1 MKRIIISIMAM
12 AVCLAGQT
20 ASAQTLKDLLK
31 KATNNETVKN
41 VVESVT
47 GTTLPV
53 DVKGTWTYSGTA
65 VKFES
70 EDLLKSTAASL
81 AAGQVE
87 DKLDEYVQKV
97 GIKAGTFSFTFNED
111 KTFVVTV
118 KGKNFNGTYTVS
130 EDYTRITEFK
140 KLTGQKKP
148 EHTTIVK
155 EYPIPYTGKNGEI
168 PYYSI
173 VNDDNLAL
181 YAKYCELVKDY
192 PNFHLLGRLAEYKY
206 YNIDAIVDKALA
218 LANTLLG

>member
-111 KTFVVTV
+111 QTFVVTV

-130 EDYTRITEFK
+130 EDYKTMTLQFGKTFATKPFTAAISATSAQLDLLFQADKLLELLE
-140 KLTGQKKP
+140 KLTASSNNATLKTVSTIAGQYDGMQLGLELKK
-148 EHTTIVK
+148 
-155 EYPIPYTGKNGEI
+155 
-168 PYYSI
+168 
-173 VNDDNLAL
+173 
-181 YAKYCELVKDY
+181 
-192 PNFHLLGRLAEYKY
+192 
-206 YNIDAIVDKALA
+206 
-218 LANTLLG
+218 

>member
-1 MKRIIISIMAM
+1 MAM

-111 KTFVVTV
+111 QTFVVTV

-130 EDYTRITEFK
+130 EDYKTMTLQFGKTFATKPFTAAISATSAQLDLLFQADKLLELLE
-140 KLTGQKKP
+140 KLTASSNNATLKTVSTIAGQYDGMQLGLELKK
-148 EHTTIVK
+148 
-155 EYPIPYTGKNGEI
+155 
-168 PYYSI
+168 
-173 VNDDNLAL
+173 
-181 YAKYCELVKDY
+181 
-192 PNFHLLGRLAEYKY
+192 
-206 YNIDAIVDKALA
+206 
-218 LANTLLG
+218 

>member
-1 MKRIIISIMAM
+1 MKRIIISIMAA
-12 AVCLAGQT
+12 AVCLTGQT

-130 EDYTRITEFK
+130 EDYKTMTLQFGKTFATKPFTAAISATSAQLDLLFQADKLLELLE
-140 KLTGQKKP
+140 KLTASSNNATLKTVSTIAGQYDGMQLGLELKK
-148 EHTTIVK
+148 
-155 EYPIPYTGKNGEI
+155 
-168 PYYSI
+168 
-173 VNDDNLAL
+173 
-181 YAKYCELVKDY
+181 
-192 PNFHLLGRLAEYKY
+192 
-206 YNIDAIVDKALA
+206 
-218 LANTLLG
+218 

>member
-1 MKRIIISIMAM
+1 MKRIIISIMAA

-130 EDYTRITEFK
+130 EDYKTMTLQFGKTFATKPFTAAISATSAQLDLLFQADKLLELLE
-140 KLTGQKKP
+140 KLTASSNNATLKTVSTIAGQYDGMQLGLELKK
-148 EHTTIVK
+148 
-155 EYPIPYTGKNGEI
+155 
-168 PYYSI
+168 
-173 VNDDNLAL
+173 
-181 YAKYCELVKDY
+181 
-192 PNFHLLGRLAEYKY
+192 
-206 YNIDAIVDKALA
+206 
-218 LANTLLG
+218 

>member
-1 MKRIIISIMAM
+1 MKRIIISIMAA

-111 KTFVVTV
+111 KTFSANV
-118 KGKNFNGTYTVS
+118 KGKSFNGTYSVS
-130 EDYTRITEFK
+130 EDYKTMTLQFGKTFATKPFTAAISATSAQLDLLFQADKLLELLE
-140 KLTGQKKP
+140 KLTASSNNATLKTVSTIAGQYDGMQLGLELKK
-148 EHTTIVK
+148 
-155 EYPIPYTGKNGEI
+155 
-168 PYYSI
+168 
-173 VNDDNLAL
+173 
-181 YAKYCELVKDY
+181 
-192 PNFHLLGRLAEYKY
+192 
-206 YNIDAIVDKALA
+206 
-218 LANTLLG
+218 

>member
-87 DKLDEYVQKV
+87 DKLDEDVQKV
-97 GIKAGTFSFTFNED
+97 GSKAGTFSFTFNED
-111 KTFVVTV
+111 QTFVVTV

-130 EDYTRITEFK
+130 EDYKTMTLQFGKTFATKPFTAAISATSAQLDLLFQADKLLELLE
-140 KLTGQKKP
+140 KLTASSNNATLKTVSTIAGQYDGMQLGLELKK
-148 EHTTIVK
+148 
-155 EYPIPYTGKNGEI
+155 
-168 PYYSI
+168 
-173 VNDDNLAL
+173 
-181 YAKYCELVKDY
+181 
-192 PNFHLLGRLAEYKY
+192 
-206 YNIDAIVDKALA
+206 
-218 LANTLLG
+218 

>member
-1 MKRIIISIMAM
+1 MKRIIISIMAV

-130 EDYTRITEFK
+130 EDYKTMSLQFGKTFATKPFTAAISATSSQLDLLFQADKLLELLE
-140 KLTGQKKP
+140 KLTASSNNATLKTVSTIAGQYDGMQLGLELKK
-148 EHTTIVK
+148 
-155 EYPIPYTGKNGEI
+155 
-168 PYYSI
+168 
-173 VNDDNLAL
+173 
-181 YAKYCELVKDY
+181 
-192 PNFHLLGRLAEYKY
+192 
-206 YNIDAIVDKALA
+206 
-218 LANTLLG
+218 

>member
-111 KTFVVTV
+111 KTFSANV
-118 KGKNFNGTYTVS
+118 KGKSFNGTYSVS
-130 EDYTRITEFK
+130 EDYKTMSLQFGKTFATKPFTAAISATSAQLDLLFQADKLLELLE
-140 KLTGQKKP
+140 KLTASSNNATLKTVSTIAGQYDGMQLGLELKK
-148 EHTTIVK
+148 
-155 EYPIPYTGKNGEI
+155 
-168 PYYSI
+168 
-173 VNDDNLAL
+173 
-181 YAKYCELVKDY
+181 
-192 PNFHLLGRLAEYKY
+192 
-206 YNIDAIVDKALA
+206 
-218 LANTLLG
+218 

>member
-1 MKRIIISIMAM
+1 MKKFIISIMAV

-31 KATNNETVKN
+31 KATTNETVKN

-111 KTFVVTV
+111 KTFSANV
-118 KGKNFNGTYTVS
+118 KGKSFNGTYSVS
-130 EDYTRITEFK
+130 EDYKTMTLQFGKTFATKPFTAAISATSSQLDLLFQADKLLELLE
-140 KLTGQKKP
+140 KLTASSNNATLKTVSTIAGQYDGMQLGLELKK
-148 EHTTIVK
+148 
-155 EYPIPYTGKNGEI
+155 
-168 PYYSI
+168 
-173 VNDDNLAL
+173 
-181 YAKYCELVKDY
+181 
-192 PNFHLLGRLAEYKY
+192 
-206 YNIDAIVDKALA
+206 
-218 LANTLLG
+218 

>member
-1 MKRIIISIMAM
+1 MEKRIIINNMKKFIISIMAV

-111 KTFVVTV
+111 QTFVVTV

-130 EDYTRITEFK
+130 EDYKTMTLQFGKTFATKPFTAAISATSAQLDLLFQADKLLELLE
-140 KLTGQKKP
+140 KLTASSNNATLKTVSTIAGQYDGMQLGLELKK
-148 EHTTIVK
+148 
-155 EYPIPYTGKNGEI
+155 
-168 PYYSI
+168 
-173 VNDDNLAL
+173 
-181 YAKYCELVKDY
+181 
-192 PNFHLLGRLAEYKY
+192 
-206 YNIDAIVDKALA
+206 
-218 LANTLLG
+218 